1 MLEEMLK
8 EYLEWKAKKDEIE
21 TYLKSLGDKIKTEL
35 KKLPEMKYNA
45 NGYKASITNKTTFK
59 YDDETAIINYIT
71 QKGLSDIYL
80 NKSINT
86 TKFNTELKNEG
97 VLFENVKNY
106 VTKNISEALTVSG
119 GNK

>member
-8 EYLEWKAKKDEIE
+8 EYLEIKKQEE
-21 TYLKSLGDKIKTEL
+21 ELTTKKNELATKIKEEL
-35 KKLPEMKYNA
+35 KKLPNRKYDE
-45 NGYKASITNKTTFK
+45 NGIKACVTDKITFK
-59 YDDETAIINYIT
+59 YNDQTAIINYIT

-86 TKFNTELKNEG
+86 TVFNTELKNEG
-97 VLFENVKNY
+97 VLFENVKQY
-106 VTKNISEALTVSG
+106 ITKNLTESLTVSR